1 MELGNHQQAGIPHPS
16 SLVML
21 HTAAAAINHSC
32 SNEVNDLGSLLIM
45 SSPNTGLPLPSLR
58 GLSVGD
64 SSSTCCRWLRF
75 LNQLPFTGC
84 PQLNSCVFPKLADQA
99 AGHPWP
105 QSISRGTCVLSK
117 F

>member
-1 MELGNHQQAGIPHPS
+1 MELGNHQRTGISHPS

-64 SSSTCCRWLRF
+64 SNSACCRWLRF
-75 LNQLPFTGC
+75 LNQLQFIG
-84 PQLNSCVFPKLADQA
+84 
-99 AGHPWP
+99 WP
-105 QSISRGTCVLSK
+105 
-117 F
+117 